1 MKKIG
6 IMILMF
12 TIALVTVS
20 CTKDDR
26 IQVGILQF
34 LSHED
39 LDQARDGFIEALEA
53 EGFVD
58 GDNITITVLNPQA
71 DAQTMQTQAAQL
83 VRNSDLILAIATP
96 AAVAVVNEAKD
107 KGKDIP
113 ILFTAV
119 TDPVNASLVDNL
131 IKPGFN
137 VTGTSDLNPI
147 EKQMSLVKR
156 IKPNAQ
162 KVGILYTSSETNSKV
177 QADLAIEA
185 LNKLGLNSKITTINT
200 LSDLP
205 QVFNQLVKEVD
216 VIYIPSDN
224 LLASS
229 MGAVQELLKNN
240 AHLQV
245 PIITTTIS
253 QVENGGSLTF
263 GLSYFNLGKQTG
275 QMASDI
281 LNGTKAGDIS
291 VETIIETQ
299 LIVNKIQLESILKIV
314 IPKDLLDEA
323 VIIIE

>member
-6 IMILMF
+6 LLIL
-12 TIALVTVS
+12 TIVITLISVACS
-20 CTKDDR
+20 KDDL

-39 LDQARDGFIEALEA
+39 LNQAREGFIEALED
-53 EGFVD
+53 EGFID
-58 GDNITITVLNPQA
+58 GENIKITILNPQA

-107 KGKDIP
+107 KGRNIP

-119 TDPVNASLVDNL
+119 TDPVNASLVSNL
-131 IKPGFN
+131 EKPGLN

-147 EKQMSLVKR
+147 EQQMSLIRR
-156 IKPNAQ
+156 IKPDTQN
-162 KVGILYTSSETNSKV
+162 VGILYTSSETNSKV
-177 QADLAIEA
+177 QADLAIEV
-185 LNKLGLNSKITTINT
+185 LNKLQLNNKVSTINT

-205 QVFNQLVKEVD
+205 HVFNELVKGVD

-229 MGAVQELLKNN
+229 MGAVLELLKDN

-245 PIITTTIS
+245 PIIATTIS

-275 QMASDI
+275 VMAASI
-281 LNGTKAGDIS
+281 LNGTKPGDIS
-291 VETIIETQ
+291 VETIIETE
-299 LIVNKIQLESILKIV
+299 LIINKVQLETILNITV
-314 IPKDLLDEA
+314 PKDLLDEA
-323 VIIIE
+323 VIILE

>member
-6 IMILMF
+6 LFILLI
-12 TIALVTVS
+12 TTLLVMVA
-20 CTKDDR
+20 CRKDDR

-39 LDQARDGFIEALEA
+39 LDQARAGFIEALEE
-53 EGFVD
+53 EGYID

-71 DAQTMQTQAAQL
+71 DTQTMQTQAAQL

-107 KGKDIP
+107 KGRNIP

-119 TDPVNASLVDNL
+119 TDPLDAKLVTNL
-131 IKPGFN
+131 ENPGGN

-147 EKQMSLVKR
+147 VDQMSLVKR
-156 IKPNAQ
+156 IKPEA
-162 KVGILYTSSETNSKV
+162 KTVGILYTSSETNSKV
-177 QADLAIEA
+177 QADLAVAE
-185 LNKLGLNSKITTINT
+185 LTRLDLGSKISTINT

-205 QVFNQLVKEVD
+205 HVFGELVKDVD

-229 MGAVQELLKNN
+229 MGAVEVELKKHVN
-240 AHLQV
+240 LQV
-245 PIITTTIS
+245 PIITTTIL
-253 QVENGGSLTF
+253 QVENGGTLTF

-275 QMASDI
+275 IMATKI
-281 LNGTKAGDIS
+281 LNGTSAGDIA
-291 VETIIETQ
+291 VETIEETE
-299 LIVNKIQLESILKIV
+299 LIINKKQLEEVLNLE
-314 IPKDLLDEA
+314 IPQDLLDEA
-323 VIIIE
+323 VIILE

>member
-6 IMILMF
+6 LLILIV
-12 TIALVTVS
+12 TTLLVVVA
-20 CTKDDR
+20 CAKDDR

-39 LDQARDGFIEALEA
+39 LDQAREGFIEALEE
-53 EGFVD
+53 EGFID

-71 DAQTMQTQAAQL
+71 DAQTMQTQASQL

-107 KGKDIP
+107 KGRNIP

-119 TDPVNASLVDNL
+119 TDPLDAKLVNKLE
-131 IKPGFN
+131 KPGGN

-147 EKQMSLVKR
+147 EDQMSLVKR
-156 IKPNAQ
+156 IKPNAS

-177 QADLAIEA
+177 QADLAVAELTRIG
-185 LNKLGLNSKITTINT
+185 LGNKISTINT
-200 LSDLP
+200 LSDLTH
-205 QVFNQLVKEVD
+205 VFGELVKDVD

-229 MGAVQELLKNN
+229 MGAVEVELKKHAN
-240 AHLQV
+240 LQV
-245 PIITTTIS
+245 PIITTTIL
-253 QVENGGSLTF
+253 QVENGGTLTY

-275 QMASDI
+275 TMAAKI
-281 LNGTKAGDIS
+281 LNGTSAGDID
-291 VETIIETQ
+291 VETIDETE
-299 LIVNKIQLESILKIV
+299 LIINKKQLEDVLKLE
-314 IPKDLLDEA
+314 IPQALLDEA

>member
-6 IMILMF
+6 LLILIV
-12 TIALVTVS
+12 TTLLVVVA
-20 CTKDDR
+20 CAKDDR

-39 LDQARDGFIEALEA
+39 LDQAREGFIEALEE
-53 EGFVD
+53 EGFID

-107 KGKDIP
+107 KGRNIP

-119 TDPVNASLVDNL
+119 TDPLDAKLVNKLE
-131 IKPGFN
+131 KPGGN

-147 EKQMSLVKR
+147 EDQMSLVKR
-156 IKPNAQ
+156 IKPNAS

-177 QADLAIEA
+177 QADLAVAELTRIG
-185 LNKLGLNSKITTINT
+185 LGNKISTINT
-200 LSDLP
+200 LSDLTH
-205 QVFNQLVKEVD
+205 VFGELVKDVD

-229 MGAVQELLKNN
+229 MGAVEVELKKHAN
-240 AHLQV
+240 LQV
-245 PIITTTIS
+245 PIITTTIL
-253 QVENGGSLTF
+253 QVENGGTLTY

-275 QMASDI
+275 TMAAKI
-281 LNGTKAGDIS
+281 LNGTSAGDID
-291 VETIIETQ
+291 VETIDETE
-299 LIVNKIQLESILKIV
+299 LIINKKQLEDVLKLE
-314 IPKDLLDEA
+314 IPQALLDEA